1 MPRAI
6 SPSRRIKL
14 ALVAGLLGF
23 SLSSGAAFAQEKASE
38 PDNGTDPSRISNS
51 FIADFE
57 HLRLRDG
64 FSSDTVDLK
73 LTAGLASHTGLT
85 IDLPFV
91 SVDAFGESGY
101 AMGDVSIKLAQV
113 SGLSNSGANIF
124 QAELFLDT
132 ADRPE
137 LGNGQD
143 VLKLTYIRAFFMP
156 SHDII
161 APSFIQNFG
170 IGGKGDRAR
179 VNTFVFDLYYVP
191 HFTNPKLYMTVDPN
205 VTYDWD
211 SGNSFAGLLVTV
223 GYGTG
228 KAFGNGNGS
237 VYVKPSVYGGADR
250 PADWGVEIGYKVVG
264 F

>member
-1 MPRAI
+1 MPN
-6 SPSRRIKL
+6 RIMQAVTGCLFASVL
-14 ALVAGLLGF
+14 A
-23 SLSSGAAFAQEKASE
+23 SGAAHAQDKTAT
-38 PDNGTDPSRISNS
+38 PDNGTDPSRISNT
-51 FIADFE
+51 FIADYE

-73 LTAGLASHTGLT
+73 LTAGLAAHTGLT
-85 IDLPFV
+85 LDLPVV

-101 AMGDVSIKLAQV
+101 GIGDVSVKLVQV
-113 SGLSNSGANIF
+113 SGLRAKGANIF

-156 SHDII
+156 GHNII

-179 VNTFVFDLYYVP
+179 VNNFVFDLYYVP
-191 HFTNPKLYMTVDPN
+191 HFNNPKLYMTVDPN
-205 VTYDWD
+205 ITYDWE
-211 SGNSFAGLLVTV
+211 SGNSFTGLLVTV
-223 GYGTG
+223 GYATG
-228 KAFGNGNGS
+228 KAFGKGNGS
-237 VYVKPSVYGGADR
+237 VYIKPSVYGGADR
-250 PADWGVEIGYKVVG
+250 PADWGMEIGYKVVG

>member
-1 MPRAI
+1 MQG
-6 SPSRRIKL
+6 RITRT
-14 ALVAGLLGF
+14 AVAGLLAFVLANGIAHAQDK
-23 SLSSGAAFAQEKASE
+23 AAE
-38 PDNGTDPSRISNS
+38 PDNGTDPSRISNT

-73 LTAGLASHTGLT
+73 LTAGLATHTGLT
-85 IDLPFV
+85 LDLPVV
-91 SVDAFGESGY
+91 SVDTLGDSGY
-101 AMGDVSIKLAQV
+101 GVGDVSLKLVQV
-113 SGLSNSGANIF
+113 SGLSAKGANIF

-137 LGNGQD
+137 LGNGQG
-143 VLKLTYIRAFFMP
+143 VLKLTYIRAIFLP
-156 SHDII
+156 GHNIV

-170 IGGKGDRAR
+170 MGGKGDRAR
-179 VNTFVFDLYYVP
+179 VNNFVFDLYYVP
-191 HFTNPKLYMTVDPN
+191 HFKNPKLYMTVDPN
-205 VTYDWD
+205 ITYDWE

-228 KAFGNGNGS
+228 KAFGKGNGS
-237 VYVKPSVYGGADR
+237 VYVKPSVYAGADR
-250 PADWGVEIGYKVVG
+250 PADWGVEVGYKVVG